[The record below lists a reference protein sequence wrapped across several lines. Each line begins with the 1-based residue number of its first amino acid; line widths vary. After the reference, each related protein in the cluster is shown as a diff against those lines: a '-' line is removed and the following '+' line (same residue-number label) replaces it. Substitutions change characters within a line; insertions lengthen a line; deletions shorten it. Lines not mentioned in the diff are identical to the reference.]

1 VSSSTGPTP
10 RSEELRALAQR
21 VADALPDE
29 VEEVVLTGSVSRG
42 VADER
47 SDVEMLVVTA
57 EQLTLEEAY
66 AASGLPDPQ
75 SWGPQGTPSNR
86 VFGYRDGVPI
96 EQIWWSRAYAEE
108 QLAAW
113 AAADAIANGVSLR
126 TVGLLERWQE
136 RLRQYP
142 KELATA
148 RIEEAAETWGGYA
161 PAGVLTLTRE
171 GERVARVQ
179 RMVGDAERIVRIV
192 FALNRMWEPT
202 LKRLAQR
209 VEPLPL
215 KPARLAERLDAAF
228 AADDWLGLT
237 ELALETV
244 RLAPEGPNVLRARE
258 WLAASADELRTRRP
272 DGADPR

>member
-1 VSSSTGPTP
+1 LTGPTP

-21 VADALPDE
+21 IADELPDE
-29 VEEVVLTGSVSRG
+29 VDEVVLTGSVSRG

-57 EQLTLEEAY
+57 GPLTLEQAY

-75 SWGPQGTPSNR
+75 SWGPQGTPANR
-86 VFGYRDGVPI
+86 VFGYREGVPI
-96 EQIWWSRAYAEE
+96 EQIWWSRAFAEE

-113 AAADAIANGVSLR
+113 AAADAIANGVPLR

-136 RLRQYP
+136 QLRQYP
-142 KELATA
+142 DELALA
-148 RIEEAAETWGGYA
+148 RIEQAAETWGGYA
-161 PAGVLTLTRE
+161 PAGVLTLTRD

-192 FALNRMWEPT
+192 FALNRTWEPT

-209 VEPLPL
+209 VEPLAS
-215 KPARLAERLDAAF
+215 KPDRLAERLDAAF
-228 AADDWLGLT
+228 ADDDWLGLT

-244 RLAPEGPNVLRARE
+244 LLAPDGPNVVRARA
-258 WLAASADELRTRRP
+258 WLAASADRLR
-272 DGADPR
+272 A